1 MELNVTPTQTN
12 QVSTFGP
19 GGQKYG
25 ANLFGGCKLVAAA
38 KELVFFDIA
47 ESGSNDP
54 WAKVLTNLK
63 EAGKIG
69 NSMTYTAVQYGPRV
83 VKVDGTE
90 TTPAELA
97 ALTAFYAGSRLELY
111 VGSNGTKIAEYDLA
125 HFLNPITFASAAAA
139 ASLPANLT
147 GWVALVGDMEQGFAP
162 NTEILGKV
170 FCNLPG
176 GVPAAL
182 GMVDAINPK
191 FIFKLEMAGMKQT
204 K

>member
-1 MELNVTPTQTN
+1 MNPEVTPTQAS

-25 ANLFGGCKLVAAA
+25 ANLFGGFKLVAAQ
-38 KELVFFDIA
+38 KVFTFFDIA
-47 ESGSNDP
+47 ESSPDI

-69 NSMTYTAVQYGPRV
+69 NSMSFVAVQYGPRI

-97 ALTAFYAGSRLELY
+97 ALEVFFASSRLELY
-111 VGSNGTKIAEYDLA
+111 VGSNNTKIAEYDLA
-125 HFLNPITFASAAAA
+125 HFLNPITFASAAAS

-147 GWVALVGDMEQGFAP
+147 GWVSLVGDMEQGFAP
-162 NTEILGKV
+162 NTEISGAV
-170 FCNLPG
+170 FCNLPN

-182 GMVDAINPK
+182 GMVDAVNPK